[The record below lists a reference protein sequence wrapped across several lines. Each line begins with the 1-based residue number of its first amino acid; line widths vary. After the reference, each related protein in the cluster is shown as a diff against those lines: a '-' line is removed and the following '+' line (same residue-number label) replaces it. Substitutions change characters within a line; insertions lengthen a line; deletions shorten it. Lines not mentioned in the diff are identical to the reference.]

1 MIRVFNENDLYA
13 VMQIWFDT
21 NIITHNF
28 ISKSYWIDHYDMV
41 KEILPQAEVYVYE
54 NEITNQIEGFIGLT
68 NNYIAGLFVKESA
81 QSKGIGKQLLD
92 YAKNIKE
99 NMTLNVYEKNNR
111 AIKFYM
117 REQFMIHSK
126 NIDTNTDERE
136 LIMVWNR

>member
-21 NIITHNF
+21 NVITHNF
-28 ISKSYWIDHYDMV
+28 ISKNYWIDNYDMV

-92 YAKNIKE
+92 YAKNVKE
-99 NMTLNVYEKNNR
+99 NMTLNVYEKNDR

-117 REQFMIHSK
+117 REQFRIHSK
-126 NIDTNTDERE
+126 NIDANTDEQE
-136 LIMVWNR
+136 LIMVWSR

>member
-28 ISKSYWIDHYDMV
+28 ISKGYWIDHYDMV

-92 YAKNIKE
+92 YAKNVKE
-99 NMTLNVYEKNNR
+99 HMTLNVYEKNDR

-117 REQFMIHSK
+117 REHFRIHSK

>member
-21 NIITHNF
+21 NVITHNF
-28 ISKSYWIDHYDMV
+28 ISKNYWIDNYDMV

-54 NEITNQIEGFIGLT
+54 NEITNQIEGFVGLT

-92 YAKNIKE
+92 YAKNVKE
-99 NMTLNVYEKNNR
+99 NMTLNVYEKNDR

-117 REQFMIHSK
+117 REQFRIHSK
-126 NIDTNTDERE
+126 NIDANTDEQE
-136 LIMVWNR
+136 LIMVWSR

>member
-28 ISKSYWIDHYDMV
+28 ISKSYWIDNYDMV
-41 KEILPQAEVYVYE
+41 KEILPQAEAYVYE

-92 YAKNIKE
+92 YAKNVKE
-99 NMTLNVYEKNNR
+99 NMTLNVYEKNDR

-117 REQFMIHSK
+117 REQFRIHSK
-126 NIDTNTDERE
+126 NIDTNIDERE

>member
-28 ISKSYWIDHYDMV
+28 ISKSYWIDNYDMV

-92 YAKNIKE
+92 YAKNVKE
-99 NMTLNVYEKNNR
+99 NMTLNVYEKNDR

-117 REQFMIHSK
+117 REQFMIYSK

>member
-28 ISKSYWIDHYDMV
+28 ISKSYWIDNYDMV
-41 KEILPQAEVYVYE
+41 NKILPQAEVYVYE
-54 NEITNQIEGFIGLT
+54 NEITKQIEGFIGLT

-92 YAKNIKE
+92 YAKNVKE
-99 NMTLNVYEKNNR
+99 NMTLNVYEKNDQ

-117 REQFMIHSK
+117 REQFWIHSK

>member
-28 ISKSYWIDHYDMV
+28 ISKSYWIDNYDMV

-99 NMTLNVYEKNNR
+99 NMTLNVYEKNDR

-126 NIDTNTDERE
+126 NIDTNTDEQE